1 MAPEQPEKNQ
11 IYSGKTVI
19 VTGAANGIGRAVAKA
34 FAAEDARVILA
45 DIDAPAGGELERS
58 LNASGANASS
68 AKVSG
73 VNASGAKASGD
84 NASGDNVS
92 GDNVSGDNVSGDN
105 VSGAN
110 ASGANALFLRTD
122 VSKPESIRRM
132 IAETVAKTGHVD
144 ILINNAGIAGNTPFD
159 KLSLA
164 DWDHVLNTNLRGA
177 FLCSQEAARHMSNG
191 GAIVNM
197 ASTRAT
203 MSEPDWEAYAAS
215 KGGLLSLT
223 HAMALSLAPK
233 KITVNAISPGW
244 IHTRNPKSLRKIDHS
259 QHPAGRVG
267 KPEDIARACLF
278 LCHPENRFIT
288 GEQLVIDG
296 GMTRK
301 MIYEH

>member
-1 MAPEQPEKNQ
+1 MASEQLENNEA
-11 IYSGKTVI
+11 YSGKTVI
-19 VTGAANGIGRAVAKA
+19 VTGAANGIGRAVATA
-34 FAAEDARVILA
+34 FAAKGARVILA
-45 DIDAPAGGELERS
+45 DIDESAGSELERS
-58 LNASGANASS
+58 LNASG
-68 AKVSG
+68 G
-73 VNASGAKASGD
+73 
-84 NASGDNVS
+84 
-92 GDNVSGDNVSGDN
+92 
-105 VSGAN
+105 
-110 ASGANALFLRTD
+110 NALFLRTD
-122 VSKPESIRRM
+122 VSDPESIRQM
-132 IAETVAKTGHVD
+132 IAETATKTGHID
-144 ILINNAGIAGNTPFD
+144 ILINNAGISASASFD
-159 KLSLA
+159 ELSLA

-203 MSEPDWEAYAAS
+203 MSEPGWEAYAAS

-233 KITVNAISPGW
+233 KITVNTISPGW
-244 IHTRNPKSLRKIDHS
+244 IHTSDPETLREIDHS
-259 QHPAGRVG
+259 QHPSGRVG
-267 KPEDIARACLF
+267 KPDDIARACLF

>member
-1 MAPEQPEKNQ
+1 MTPERPENNEA
-11 IYSGKTVI
+11 YRGKTVI

-34 FAAEDARVILA
+34 FAAEHARVILA
-45 DIDAPAGGELERS
+45 DIDEPAGSGLERS
-58 LNASGANASS
+58 LNASG
-68 AKVSG
+68 G
-73 VNASGAKASGD
+73 T
-84 NASGDNVS
+84 
-92 GDNVSGDNVSGDN
+92 
-105 VSGAN
+105 
-110 ASGANALFLRTD
+110 ALFLRTD
-122 VSKPESIRRM
+122 VSNPDSIRRM
-132 IAETVAKTGHVD
+132 IAETVTKTGQID
-144 ILINNAGIAGNTPFD
+144 ILINNAGIAAYASFD
-159 KLSLA
+159 ELA
-164 DWDHVLNTNLRGA
+164 VDEWDRVLNTNLRGA
-177 FLCSQEAARHMSNG
+177 FLCSQEAARHMTNG

-197 ASTRAT
+197 ASPRAL

-233 KITVNAISPGW
+233 RIIVNAISPGW
-244 IHTRNPKSLRKIDHS
+244 IHTRDPKNLRSIDHS

>member
-1 MAPEQPEKNQ
+1 MTPERPENNEA
-11 IYSGKTVI
+11 YRGKTVI

-34 FAAEDARVILA
+34 FAAEHARVILA
-45 DIDAPAGGELERS
+45 DIDEPAGSGLERS
-58 LNASGANASS
+58 LNASG
-68 AKVSG
+68 G
-73 VNASGAKASGD
+73 T
-84 NASGDNVS
+84 
-92 GDNVSGDNVSGDN
+92 
-105 VSGAN
+105 
-110 ASGANALFLRTD
+110 ALFLRTD
-122 VSKPESIRRM
+122 VSNPDSIRRM
-132 IAETVAKTGHVD
+132 IAETVTKTGQID
-144 ILINNAGIAGNTPFD
+144 ILINNAGIAAYASFD
-159 KLSLA
+159 ELA
-164 DWDHVLNTNLRGA
+164 VDEWDRVLNTNLRGA
-177 FLCSQEAARHMSNG
+177 FLCSQEAARHMTNG

-197 ASTRAT
+197 ASTRAL

-233 KITVNAISPGW
+233 RIIVNAISPGW
-244 IHTRNPKSLRKIDHS
+244 IHTRDPKNLRSIDHS

>member
-1 MAPEQPEKNQ
+1 MTPERPENNEA
-11 IYSGKTVI
+11 YRGKTVI

-34 FAAEDARVILA
+34 FAAEHAMVILA
-45 DIDAPAGGELERS
+45 DIDEPAGSGLERS
-58 LNASGANASS
+58 LNASG
-68 AKVSG
+68 G
-73 VNASGAKASGD
+73 T
-84 NASGDNVS
+84 
-92 GDNVSGDNVSGDN
+92 
-105 VSGAN
+105 
-110 ASGANALFLRTD
+110 ALFLRTD
-122 VSKPESIRRM
+122 VSNPDSIRRM
-132 IAETVAKTGHVD
+132 IAETVTKTGQID
-144 ILINNAGIAGNTPFD
+144 ILINNAGIAAYASFD
-159 KLSLA
+159 ELA
-164 DWDHVLNTNLRGA
+164 VDEWDRVLNTNLRGA
-177 FLCSQEAARHMSNG
+177 FLCSQEAARHMTNG

-197 ASTRAT
+197 ASTRAL

-233 KITVNAISPGW
+233 RIIVNAISPGW
-244 IHTRNPKSLRKIDHS
+244 IHTRDPKNLRSIDHS

>member
-1 MAPEQPEKNQ
+1 MTHEQLENNEA
-11 IYSGKTVI
+11 YSGKTVI
-19 VTGAANGIGRAVAKA
+19 VTGAANGIGRAVAAA
-34 FAAEDARVILA
+34 FAAKDARVILA
-45 DIDAPAGGELERS
+45 DIDEPAGSELERS
-58 LNASGANASS
+58 L
-68 AKVSG
+68 
-73 VNASGAKASGD
+73 
-84 NASGDNVS
+84 
-92 GDNVSGDNVSGDN
+92 
-105 VSGAN
+105 N

-122 VSKPESIRRM
+122 VSDPGSIRQM
-132 IAETVAKTGHVD
+132 ISETVTKTGHID
-144 ILINNAGIAGNTPFD
+144 ILINNAGISANAPFD

-203 MSEPDWEAYAAS
+203 MSEPGWEAYAAS

-223 HAMALSLAPK
+223 HAMALSLARK
-233 KITVNAISPGW
+233 RITVNAILPGW
-244 IHTRNPKSLRKIDHS
+244 IHTQDPDNLREIDHS

-267 KPEDIARACLF
+267 KPEDIARASLF

>member
-45 DIDAPAGGELERS
+45 DIDAPAGGELERT
-58 LNASGANASS
+58 LNVSG

-73 VNASGAKASGD
+73 A
-84 NASGDNVS
+84 NV
-92 GDNVSGDNVSGDN
+92 
-105 VSGAN
+105 
-110 ASGANALFLRTD
+110 SGANALFLRTD

-144 ILINNAGIAGNTPFD
+144 ILINNAGIAANTPFD
-159 KLSLA
+159 ELSLA

-177 FLCSQEAARHMSNG
+177 FLCSQVAARHMSNG